1 VKPVNQD
8 ACVATPD
15 GIVVADGIGSF
26 YQAEVAAQL
35 VSQELA
41 KRLDK
46 LPHYASP
53 EDYTLA
59 FKQVELSLRQSEAAK
74 NLVVPDTHPATD
86 VLGTTLLCAKAEG
99 NRLTVA
105 YVGNGAILHLRG
117 GFSEF
122 PANVLLPWNALNYL
136 NPHTIAHDGRNM
148 LVRFMSPAGSEA
160 QSQPTVL
167 QLQQDITDTGDIL
180 ILCTDGIH
188 SNDQVPVGRDE
199 EGNLWISGEQALKR
213 LYQALST
220 YLRET
225 EPTSDGLRQLL
236 ERYLEELE
244 QAKMISDDCTVAV
257 LITNQALKH
266 FQRLRTTLY
275 AAPTA
280 YAAD

>member
-1 VKPVNQD
+1 M
-8 ACVATPD
+8 ATSD

-35 VSQELA
+35 VTQEMT
-41 KRLDK
+41 KQLDK
-46 LPHYASP
+46 LLHNASA

-59 FKQVELSLRQSEAAK
+59 FRKVQIALGQSEAARK
-74 NLVVPDTHPATD
+74 IVVPDSHPATD

-105 YVGNGAILHLRG
+105 YVGNGAVLHLRG
-117 GFSEF
+117 GFNEF

-148 LVRFMSPAGSEA
+148 LVRFISPHSNEA
-160 QSQPTVL
+160 QIQPTVL
-167 QLQQDITDTGDIL
+167 QLQQDVTDTGDIL

-213 LYQALST
+213 LYKALGT
-220 YLRET
+220 YLLEA
-225 EPTSDGLRQLL
+225 EPTSEGLQRLL
-236 ERYLEELE
+236 EHYLEELE
-244 QAKMISDDCTVAV
+244 QAQMISDDCTVAV